1 MKRIL
6 LAVCG
11 LSPQVI
17 TETLYAL
24 HQEGRMV
31 NAVRIITTREGKAA
45 INAHLLSPEDG
56 QYYRF
61 LKEYDIDRHAIDFAP
76 RHVVAVSDDAG
87 REIDDISG
95 EEDNELF
102 LQVCMEQAFELTS
115 HQDAAVY
122 FSIAGGRKTMGAC
135 LAVAAQ
141 CYGRAQDRIYHVL
154 VSPEFESNRDFFYPP
169 RTSAPVMLR
178 DREGQ
183 PYQKEARYARVTL
196 IPMPFFSIRDRLSG
210 RMLKEPEEPAS
221 LMLSIV
227 REQRPELVIDLP
239 ARKVIW
245 KGMEMDMMPARLAL
259 YTFFALRKKE
269 GNCNRKSCRGCV
281 DCFLSGVEVL
291 DRQAEITALYRR
303 IPGGREIEEMSDSGV
318 ASLSAENF
326 NMYRSKLNRDLERSF
341 GAHDLQALEVA
352 SRGRKPGAR
361 YGLALDRERIRVV
374 M

>member
-1 MKRIL
+1 MKKIL

-31 NAVRIITTREGKAA
+31 NGIRILTTREGKTAV
-45 INAHLLSPEDG
+45 NAHLLSPEDG
-56 QYYRF
+56 HYYRF
-61 LKEYDIDRHAIDFAP
+61 LQEYGIDRHAVDFAP
-76 RHVVAVSDDAG
+76 RHVRAVTDGDG

-95 EEDNELF
+95 EEDNEIF
-102 LQVCMEQAFELTS
+102 LRACMEEVFALTG
-115 HQDAAVY
+115 DPENAVY

-141 CYGRAQDRIYHVL
+141 CYGRPQDRIYHVL

-169 RTSAPVMLR
+169 LASASVTLR
-178 DREGQ
+178 DRDGH
-183 PYQKEARYARVTL
+183 PYQKETRFARVSL
-196 IPMPFFSIRDRLSG
+196 IPMPFFSIRERLAG

-221 LMLSIV
+221 LMLSVV
-227 REQRPELVIDLP
+227 RDKRPELVIDLP

-245 KGMEMDMMPARLAL
+245 KGVEMDMMPARLAL
-259 YTFFALRKKE
+259 YAFFALRKKDGDCE
-269 GNCNRKSCRGCV
+269 RRNCRNCE
-281 DCFLSGVEVL
+281 DCFFSNVEVQ
-291 DRQAEITALYRR
+291 DRQQEIAALYRK
-303 IPGGREIEEMSDSGV
+303 IPGGREITEMKGEGI
-318 ASLSAENF
+318 AGLSAENF
-326 NMYRSKLNRDLERSF
+326 NMYRSKLNRDLEASF
-341 GAHDLQALEVA
+341 GAHDLHSLEIA
-352 SRGRKPGAR
+352 SRGRKPGVR